1 MPNRRVELT
10 SHAEGVKQSLA
21 VTLYWQEEGTMYAN
35 RMYLKVLAI
44 ILTVVIV
51 LPFASFGADS
61 KNPEE
66 VIARGTIQKQGITT
80 YMYGTHVLLDDNG
93 RTLYAL
99 RSDSIDL
106 NKYVNRKVTVKGYL
120 VNGYPVDS
128 GPNYLNVKFI
138 E

>member
-1 MPNRRVELT
+1 
-10 SHAEGVKQSLA
+10 
-21 VTLYWQEEGTMYAN
+21 MYAN
-35 RMYLKVLAI
+35 RIYLKVLAI
-44 ILTVVIV
+44 ILTAIIV
-51 LPFASFGADS
+51 LPVASFGADS

-66 VIARGTIQKQGITT
+66 ITATGFIKKQGITT

-99 RSDSIDL
+99 RSDTFDL
-106 NKYVNRKVTVKGYL
+106 NKYINRKVTVRGYL
-120 VNGYPVDS
+120 VNGYPIDF